1 MKNRKNGYKRHY
13 YIMNVCVILKLRDW
27 NLMPSMMIP
36 GVRAFRRWLEIVGVG
51 PSWAGLVS
59 LWKTFRELLSLPLC
73 KENVPPKTVIYES
86 GSRSRHRTHWP
97 LTLDFPASR
106 TVRNK
111 FLLFS
116 CLCYFIWV
124 HLGCY
129 NRHQKGSSEKEIHTG
144 EKMRVLRG
152 KKMGI

>member
-1 MKNRKNGYKRHY
+1 MDGVFVSPSNSYVEALTPKVTVFGDRAGE
-13 YIMNVCVILKLRDW
+13 VQKL
-27 NLMPSMMIP
+27 SEV
-36 GVRAFRRWLEIVGVG
+36 VRVG